1 MVIFM
6 RLITLPFQLERLT
19 RAEAAAYLGVNSQTL
34 ANWACTGKVQIP
46 HHKVGRKV
54 IYIKS
59 DLDGYLASTRRT
71 QTVQGDA

>member
-1 MVIFM
+1 M

-19 RAEAAAYLGVNSQTL
+19 RAEAAVYLGVNSQTL

-71 QTVQGDA
+71 QTMHGDA